1 MERKTK
7 ENPPTSLIFLRLPS
21 AFQTRFYLFSERE
34 RRKEPAA
41 YIGKGITYLYGI
53 CLPFLFLLYVF
64 FLFLFLFLKEG
75 NEKGTDF
82 ILCTERDLIFIKMQG
97 IIFLKKFISDIFNY
111 GCFRIEFRLILVE
124 YIL

>member
-34 RRKEPAA
+34 REGRSLQRLLGKELPIYMGFA
-41 YIGKGITYLYGI
+41 YHFSSL
-53 CLPFLFLLYVF
+53 VF
-64 FLFLFLFLKEG
+64 FLFLFLKEG

-97 IIFLKKFISDIFNY
+97 IIFIFYFN
-111 GCFRIEFRLILVE
+111 L
-124 YIL
+124 